1 MRQPA
6 GMDDDFENLAGQLP
20 GCHPTRWPSSP

>member
-6 GMDDDFENLAGQLP
+6 GMDDGFEDLAGQLP
-20 GCHPTRWPSSP
+20 DCHPARWPGSP

>member
-6 GMDDDFENLAGQLP
+6 GADDDFEDLAAQLP
-20 GCHPTRWPSSP
+20 DCHPARWPGSP

>member
-6 GMDDDFENLAGQLP
+6 GMDDGFEDPAGQLP
-20 GCHPTRWPSSP
+20 DCHPARWPSSP

>member
-6 GMDDDFENLAGQLP
+6 GMDDGFGGLAAQLP
-20 GCHPTRWPSSP
+20 DCHPARWPGSP

>member
-6 GMDDDFENLAGQLP
+6 GMDDGFEDLAVQLP
-20 GCHPTRWPSSP
+20 DCHPARWPSSP

>member
-20 GCHPTRWPSSP
+20 DCHQTPWPCPP